1 MLRAFIKQY
10 AEAVGL
16 EPEELFEE
24 FNNEIPSTHADD
36 IPGHLSRV
44 KTKQSLSVNGVRSF

>member
-16 EPEELFEE
+16 DPEELFEE
-24 FNNEIPSTHADD
+24 FNNEIPKYTC
-36 IPGHLSRV
+36 R
-44 KTKQSLSVNGVRSF
+44 

>member
-1 MLRAFIKQY
+1 MPGKFYARAFIKQY

-24 FNNEIPSTHADD
+24 YKNEIPIAYEDD
-36 IPGHLSRV
+36 Y
-44 KTKQSLSVNGVRSF
+44 T